1 MLTCKEASALV
12 SNSFD
17 RSLTWRERWALRLHL
32 LLCEA
37 CARFKRQAEFLRA
50 TARHGAGSLLGL
62 SPAARARIERALNQR
77 PS

>member
-12 SNSFD
+12 SHSLD
-17 RSLTWRERWALRLHL
+17 RRLAWRERWALRVHL

-37 CARFKRQAEFLRA
+37 CARFKRQAEFLRT
-50 TARHGAGSLLGL
+50 TAQHGAASLFGL
-62 SPAARARIERALNQR
+62 SPAARERIRRVLDQR